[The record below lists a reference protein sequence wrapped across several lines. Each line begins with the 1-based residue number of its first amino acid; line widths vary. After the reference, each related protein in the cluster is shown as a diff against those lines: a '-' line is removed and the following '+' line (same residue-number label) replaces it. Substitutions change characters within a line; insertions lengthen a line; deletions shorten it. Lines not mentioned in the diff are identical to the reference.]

1 MNFNQQGNQL
11 ATVDLD
17 GGVNIWNLQDFTY
30 PVSHFDLS
38 TSVDSPIRTLAFR
51 GDLNNL
57 AVGYGTTSL
66 QLFDLKQGRAT
77 AWINLPDYPDTRQI
91 EALAFSPDGKQL
103 AIDVGFDIFLI
114 DATSGATERILPGD
128 HDIHHLAFSPAG
140 PWLAA
145 DNAIYSLE
153 DGSRLQT
160 FRAFSPANIQ
170 AITYSPDGQVLA
182 ITEGSTVSLVDVATG
197 RVLQKLVANGA
208 NIRCLKFNPDG
219 RKVVTATDDDRLWIW
234 EVITGA
240 VLQGTDAFTGPVLDV
255 GFSPDGSRFAAITN
269 DHLWLGDAQESAVQE
284 TLPSPAGA
292 LTHLAFNPNNLMLA
306 TSGDWLR
313 LWNTS
318 ATILHRELAKLAAI
332 RPSRVA

>member
-77 AWINLPDYPDTRQI
+77 GWIDLPDYPDTRQI

-114 DATSGATERILPGD
+114 DATGGATERILPGD
-128 HDIHHLAFSPAG
+128 HDIHHLVFSPAG
-140 PWLAA
+140 P
-145 DNAIYSLE
+145 
-153 DGSRLQT
+153 
-160 FRAFSPANIQ
+160 
-170 AITYSPDGQVLA
+170 
-182 ITEGSTVSLVDVATG
+182 
-197 RVLQKLVANGA
+197 
-208 NIRCLKFNPDG
+208 
-219 RKVVTATDDDRLWIW
+219 
-234 EVITGA
+234 
-240 VLQGTDAFTGPVLDV
+240 
-255 GFSPDGSRFAAITN
+255 
-269 DHLWLGDAQESAVQE
+269 
-284 TLPSPAGA
+284 
-292 LTHLAFNPNNLMLA
+292 
-306 TSGDWLR
+306 
-313 LWNTS
+313 
-318 ATILHRELAKLAAI
+318 
-332 RPSRVA
+332 